1 MPNFDTLYQKYREE
15 ASRYLKDL
23 KRRDYFQEL
32 YDIAEAKANLYQQC
46 IAHLQKNKNDLAGF
60 LNQISL
66 NESNIPKTVV
76 DKELYLDTWEREV
89 KKIIWGLD

>member
-1 MPNFDTLYQKYREE
+1 MPNFDNLHQKYREE

-32 YDIAEAKANLYQQC
+32 YDIAEAKANFYQQC
-46 IAHLQKNKNDLAGF
+46 ATFTQKNKGDLVSFLDNLTIND
-60 LNQISL
+60 
-66 NESNIPKTVV
+66 SNIPKNVV

-89 KKIIWGLD
+89 KKIMWSLE